1 MKKYVM
7 SLINAMLRKDP
18 SILPLEKTYWAFE
31 NGRPAALCMMQSF
44 HVFSGLNA
52 MGEIYEDRKQG
63 ITFFYANMAEGNHD
77 SVLYGSIEI
86 KHERIQGIELTI
98 LRSRAD
104 TGFAFYPKEIG
115 IAGTEWTRPICDNE
129 KASRKELEALAA
141 KLYKGED
148 LTSYVFDDTC
158 LLMENGGYVK
168 ENPEYSANM
177 WGENFQ
183 PGNNGL
189 VPVKGTFMP
198 LKSRQVPKT
207 FVDENKGIAGVWAVI
222 DGFTAAYVEHENSS
236 CFVPSEVIER
246 HMSNCLWP
254 EKCQEK
260 SILRK
265 MPASILL
272 FEMFR
277 MYKGKIFGQHRF
289 SLITAPGASFPWSK
303 EE

>member
-77 SVLYGSIEI
+77 SVFYGSIEI

-129 KASRKELEALAA
+129 KASRKEQEALAA

-158 LLMENGGYVK
+158 LLMENGGCLIFALKGFTLPLFITMFLRSLGMGPFAGTQNAIVAQLC
-168 ENPEYSANM
+168 EYSERKDHVHIEGFLFSCTSFGIKVGGGIAATLVGWALSAGGYVGTASTQSSGALTAIILVFAGIPAILTIVNAALLSALKVEKANAD
-177 WGENFQ
+177 
-183 PGNNGL
+183 
-189 VPVKGTFMP
+189 
-198 LKSRQVPKT
+198 LKSN
-207 FVDENKGIAGVWAVI
+207 D
-222 DGFTAAYVEHENSS
+222 
-236 CFVPSEVIER
+236 
-246 HMSNCLWP
+246 
-254 EKCQEK
+254 
-260 SILRK
+260 
-265 MPASILL
+265 
-272 FEMFR
+272 
-277 MYKGKIFGQHRF
+277 
-289 SLITAPGASFPWSK
+289 
-303 EE
+303 